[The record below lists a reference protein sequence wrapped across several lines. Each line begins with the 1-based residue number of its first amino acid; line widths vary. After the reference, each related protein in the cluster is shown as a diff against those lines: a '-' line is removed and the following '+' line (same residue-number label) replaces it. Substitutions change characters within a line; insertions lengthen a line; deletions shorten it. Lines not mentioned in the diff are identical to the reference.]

1 MNRDNL
7 TSEVTEYILT
17 RDISEFEIL
26 NVDAIAKKFKIR
38 RSYLSHKFIEEKKVS
53 LSDYIFFIKILRSTM
68 VLVDESRLKVE
79 DLSRMMGFS
88 RADYFIHV
96 FKNIIGVTP
105 GKYRDILRKLK
116 SQNMLELE

>member
-7 TSEVTEYILT
+7 TSEVTEFILT
-17 RDISEFEIL
+17 RDISEFETL
-26 NVDAIAKKFKIR
+26 NVDAIARKFKITR
-38 RSYLSHKFIEEKKVS
+38 PYLSHKFITEKNVS

-68 VLVDESRLKVE
+68 VLVDKSRLKVE

-88 RADYFIHV
+88 RTDYFIHI

-105 GKYRDILRKLK
+105 GKYRDILKKLK